1 MPPIKTPATKTP
13 AKKRASRFNK
23 FGYSALAIY
32 AIGMIL
38 LAGSVY
44 GLSVTNLLMK
54 LNATQRARE
63 AAQTGRMVFATPDR
77 MGCRSYRFDN
87 QTAEV
92 GRETVADC
100 DEQRGPDL
108 RPPVA
113 PDSFGA
119 VRDGFNNR

>member
-1 MPPIKTPATKTP
+1 MPPTKISTKPP
-13 AKKRASRFNK
+13 AKKRASQFNK
-23 FGYSALAIY
+23 FGYGALAIY
-32 AIGMIL
+32 AVAMIL

-54 LNATQRARE
+54 FNQAERTRE
-63 AAQTGRMVFATPDR
+63 AARTGRMVFATPDR

-87 QTAEV
+87 QTAEL
-92 GRETVADC
+92 GQETVADC

-108 RPPVA
+108 RPPA
-113 PDSFGA
+113 ASGSFGA